1 MNIFLNNQIRRNQ
14 TLLDIMFGRKVQN
27 TKTNKNMQS
36 GRRDTVTI
44 SSEAQELSMKKSISG
59 RTRNTSVDS
68 TIDLQ
73 KYIDD
78 ARESNRAALEN
89 AGSEIDVNA
98 VTYTDSSEAFR
109 AALTDNI
116 QNWRQRQR
124 RIPTQKNIST
134 GNIMT
139 KAHSIMKRI

>member
-109 AALTDNI
+109 AALTDKYSKLEI
-116 QNWRQRQR
+116 GRASCRER
-124 RIPTQKNIST
+124 V
-134 GNIMT
+134 
-139 KAHSIMKRI
+139 